1 MDGTI
6 VGKNAVVEKS
16 IIDTECRINDKA
28 YVGGDNEITVIGDGV
43 VVDSG
48 AIVKEGTMVDPD
60 QVVEASKEDILCQ
73 KTSLGS
79 FAQEAKVSS

>member
-1 MDGTI
+1 MRSLRR
-6 VGKNAVVEKS
+6 V
-16 IIDTECRINDKA
+16 CRINDKA

-43 VVDSG
+43 VVDTG

-60 QVVEASKEDILCQ
+60 EVVEASKEDILCQ